1 MKLRVNQQDTDLSV
15 WDVGIIVHCE
25 DTSST
30 LVISTKNKGYEMD
43 SFVYLGSAIYPS
55 IEEYNDIL

>member
-15 WDVGIIVHCE
+15 WDVGIIVHYG
-25 DTSST
+25 DMGSSP
-30 LVISTKNKGYEMD
+30 ICSTKNKGYEMD